1 MSVIAGGSIDVT
13 LKTPA
18 PKDKLDLIRNFATV
32 YTDDKTLEIEFEGNW
47 WLETIIELIKPIN
60 DYIESGKIT
69 YWSDEGDAKA
79 TFVDGYWNE
88 EWQQT
93 YYESDLP
100 NADISSTKR
109 VSEILNAIAD
119 DYAYCTGISET
130 KEMFEKFGLTEEEFK
145 LYGLDWLTPEG
156 E

>member
-18 PKDKLDLIRNFATV
+18 PKDQLDLIRNVATV
-32 YTDDKTLEIEFEGNW
+32 YTDGKTLEIEFEGNW
-47 WLETIIELIKPIN
+47 WLETIIELIEPIN

-93 YYESDLP
+93 YYESNLP

-109 VSEILNAIAD
+109 VSEILNAVTD
-119 DYAYCTGISET
+119 DYACYAGIADARAL
-130 KEMFEKFGLTEEEFK
+130 FERVKMTEEEFK
-145 LYGLDWLTPEG
+145 LYGLEWLMPEG